1 LCLQHRAC
9 CRCASASVA
18 QPSGTGKAETIAL
31 VLVRRPTPILNAIE
45 EQGLEKP
52 MWWDNAEDDDDEGGA
67 GQGIAVE
74 DGSSG
79 IMAPPPLDPL
89 HNLEIVVA
97 DSYTIGRLVSVPSR
111 QGRSVKPDS
120 GNVVETRP
128 AEQGKLE
135 TAESVARLDPSLLL
149 DTEERSEAKELA
161 RAKDE
166 AVDAVVIAAAAAAAE
181 AQRKEDKMNMLKARA
196 EAAMAARR
204 KAKEAKSREEAAA
217 AAAAEAQ
224 RKEDKMKMLKA
235 RAEAAIAARRQKK
248 SSG

>member
-1 LCLQHRAC
+1 M
-9 CRCASASVA
+9 
-18 QPSGTGKAETIAL
+18 
-31 VLVRRPTPILNAIE
+31 NAIE

-52 MWWDNAEDDDDEGGA
+52 RWWDNAEDDDDEGGA

-89 HNLEIVVA
+89 HNLEIVVG

-111 QGRSVKPDS
+111 RGRGVKPDS

-128 AEQGKLE
+128 AEHGKVE

-161 RAKDE
+161 RAKEDD
-166 AVDAVVIAAAAAAAE
+166 VDAAVTAAAAAAAE
-181 AQRKEDKMNMLKARA
+181 AQRKEDKMNMRKRSRA
-196 EAAMAARR
+196 VFALRYAACIGPLTSHAPVPVPTCCSEGKGGGSHGGAA
-204 KAKEAKSREEAAA
+204 
-217 AAAAEAQ
+217 
-224 RKEDKMKMLKA
+224 
-235 RAEAAIAARRQKK
+235 
-248 SSG
+248 